1 MKDKL
6 NFMECMG
13 VASHVLSILKE
24 NKQIFQLTKLDLN
37 IEEEELYSYIDQTLE
52 KLEKL
57 SDLLE

>member
-24 NKQIFQLTKLDLN
+24 NKQIFQLTKINLH

>member
-1 MKDKL
+1 
-6 NFMECMG
+6 MECMG